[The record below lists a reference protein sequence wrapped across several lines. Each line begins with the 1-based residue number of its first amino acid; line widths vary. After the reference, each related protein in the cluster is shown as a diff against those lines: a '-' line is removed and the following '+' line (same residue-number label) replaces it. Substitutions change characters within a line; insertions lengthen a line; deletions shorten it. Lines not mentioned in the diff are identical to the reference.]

1 MTVQADMT
9 TDAKPFNPP
18 VNVAVWFEIPVT
30 DMDKAKAFYAQVLM
44 GSFTD
49 SNDGPNPMAFFAY
62 DQAGG
67 GVSGHLYPGKPAAD
81 GSGPTIHLAVP
92 DDVKL
97 AMERVVPAGGTI
109 VSPIIEIPSGRFV
122 YCLDP
127 DGNSIG
133 LFSA

>member
-1 MTVQADMT
+1 MTAQAQMT
-9 TDAKPFNPP
+9 TDTSPFKPP
-18 VNVAVWFEIPVT
+18 VNAAVWFEIPVT
-30 DMDKAKAFYAQVLM
+30 DMARAKAFYSEVLM

-49 SNDGPNPMAFFAY
+49 NNDGPNPISFFAY
-62 DQAGG
+62 DQSSD
-67 GVSGHLYPGKPAAD
+67 GVSGHLYPGKPASE
-81 GSGPTIHLAVP
+81 GSGPTIHLAIP

-97 AMERVVPAGGTI
+97 AMERVAPAGGKV
-109 VSPIIEIPSGRFV
+109 VSPIVEIPSGRFV